1 MTNDGTVAR
10 AEYDRLTEQL
20 RRANED
26 SCADDAEIRKL
37 VKAICPNVDVAGNAE
52 GVPTIVDVVER
63 ALKHTKLCQSVDG
76 SPAFPVPN
84 DANVNDQAGMSLR
97 TYAAIKL
104 RVPDSGTDWLDTMIR
119 QARRDEFAGQII
131 GHLAVVQNT
140 ESLSEDVAS
149 AYRIAAAM
157 HAEAVKKTLGN
168 GESK

>member
-1 MTNDGTVAR
+1 MTTNDVTTQT
-10 AEYDRLTEQL
+10 EYDRLKQQL
-20 RRANED
+20 QCANED
-26 SCADDAEIRKL
+26 SCADDAEIRRL
-37 VKAICPNVDVAGNAE
+37 VKAACPSVDVAGNAE
-52 GVPTIVDVVER
+52 GVPTVVDVVEQ

-97 TYAAIKL
+97 AYAAIKL

-119 QARRDEFAGQII
+119 QAQRDELAGQII

-149 AYRIAAAM
+149 AYRITDAM
-157 HAEAVKKTLGN
+157 LARRAK
-168 GESK
+168 